1 MTDKPKNRWEEY
13 LESDEY
19 QDLVKKFQEAAD
31 HYESECDTWWED
43 LPYDEKL
50 KAFYSVVKR
59 IVQAELKDHGT
70 YRWALYDVFGFGPEA
85 YTIGMECGFM
95 DLHNSIYT
103 LEEARAIRDKAYQ
116 EAGYVK
122 VEETKMEIKDKE

>member
-1 MTDKPKNRWEEY
+1 MTDDPPKNRWLEY
-13 LESDEY
+13 LASKEY
-19 QDLVKKFQEAAD
+19 QDLIKKFEESTKL
-31 HYESECDTWWED
+31 YEDECDTWWED

-59 IVQAELKDHGT
+59 IVQAELKDQGT
-70 YRWALYDVFGFGPEA
+70 YRWALYDVFRFGPES
-85 YTIGMECGFM
+85 YSIGMDCGFM

-103 LEEARAIRDKAYQ
+103 QEEARAMRDKAYQ

-122 VEETKMEIKDKE
+122 VEKDKE